1 MSAPSDHKPTTPDIP
16 QTDEPHGE
24 ALPQAGSL
32 GRAITV
38 AARAFA
44 VCILAAMAILVTEVF
59 LRYVFNRPTIWAHET
74 TIFLSAIT
82 FIFGG
87 LYCVARNTHIRVVL
101 VYDVVRSHVRHV
113 LDVVISI
120 ACLGASLFFAWAS
133 WLMVQKAMF
142 RPDGSLALETSGSAW
157 NSPAPAVLK
166 IFLLCVLVTMSL
178 QFLILTFN
186 YARGTKA
193 PKGHDNV

>member
-1 MSAPSDHKPTTPDIP
+1 MSAPSDPKTIAPDLLHTDVP
-16 QTDEPHGE
+16 QLE
-24 ALPQAGSL
+24 ALPQAGWL

-38 AARAFA
+38 VARVFA

-59 LRYVFNRPTIWAHET
+59 LRYVFNRPTVWAHET
-74 TIFLSAIT
+74 TIFLSAVT
-82 FIFGG
+82 FIYGG

-101 VYDVVRSHVRHV
+101 VYDVVRASARHV

-133 WLMVQKAMF
+133 WLMAKKAMF
-142 RPDGSLALETSGSAW
+142 RPDGSFALETSGSAW
-157 NSPAPAVLK
+157 NSPAPAALK
-166 IFLLCVLVTMSL
+166 IFLLCVLVTMSV

-193 PKGHDNV
+193 PKGHDDV

>member
-1 MSAPSDHKPTTPDIP
+1 MSLPPDYDPTASHTPQP
-16 QTDEPHGE
+16 QKSQME
-24 ALPQAGSL
+24 ALPHAGWL
-32 GRAITV
+32 GRVITL
-38 AARAFA
+38 AARGFA
-44 VCILAAMAILVTEVF
+44 ICILVAMAILVMEVF

-74 TIFLSAIT
+74 TIFLSAVT

-101 VYDVVRSHVRHV
+101 IYDLVGPSVRHV

-133 WLMVQKAMF
+133 WLTVRKAMF
-142 RPDGSLALETSGSAW
+142 RPDGSFILETSGSAW
-157 NSPAPAVLK
+157 NSPAPALLK
-166 IFLLCVLVTMSL
+166 IFLLLVLVTMSV

-186 YARGTKA
+186 YARGARTRKRH
-193 PKGHDNV
+193 HDV

>member
-1 MSAPSDHKPTTPDIP
+1 MSERLDDTPMAPDVP
-16 QTDEPHGE
+16 QTSLSNQE
-24 ALPQAGSL
+24 ALSEAGWL
-32 GRAITV
+32 GRVITV
-38 AARAFA
+38 AARGFA
-44 VCILAAMAILVTEVF
+44 VCILAAMAILVMEVF

-74 TIFLSAIT
+74 SIFLSAVT

-101 VYDVVRSHVRHV
+101 IYDVVRASLRHL

-133 WLMVQKAMF
+133 WLMVKKAMF
-142 RPDGSLALETSGSAW
+142 RPDGSFFLETTGSAW

-166 IFLLCVLVTMSL
+166 IFLFCVLVAMSL

-186 YARGTKA
+186 YARGCKA
-193 PKGHDNV
+193 PKGHDDV